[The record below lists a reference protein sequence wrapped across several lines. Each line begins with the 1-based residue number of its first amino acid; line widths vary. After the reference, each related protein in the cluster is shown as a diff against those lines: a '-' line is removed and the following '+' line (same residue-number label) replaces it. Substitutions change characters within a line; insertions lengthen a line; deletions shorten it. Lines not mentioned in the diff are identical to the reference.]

1 MDYAKKLKDLVE
13 KKYLE
18 LQEYSSI
25 YSKKSTAQR
34 EKLMTEHKE
43 AFMKNPD
50 EIDIKAITRDMFYL
64 NGFYQTDIRKMQAQ
78 LLELYTAVKDIDPT
92 ITFSKEVENTVVIL
106 KGSLPKQLFIVKDG
120 EFHEIEKGK
129 VESLKKDFEERNYHQ
144 FFEKQ
149 VMTILNA

>member
-25 YSKKSTAQR
+25 YSKQSTAQR

-43 AFMKNPD
+43 EFMKNP
-50 EIDIKAITRDMFYL
+50 ENVDIKVIARDMFYL
-64 NGFYQTDIRKMQAQ
+64 NGFYQTDIRKMQVQ
-78 LLELYTAVKDIDPT
+78 LLDLYSTVKEIDPS
-92 ITFSKEVENTVVIL
+92 IEFSKEILNTIGVL
-106 KGSLPKQLFIVKDG
+106 KGSLPNQLFIIKDG
-120 EFHEIEKGK
+120 EFYEIEKGK
-129 VESLKKDFEERNYHQ
+129 VDTLKKDFEERNYHQ

-149 VMTILNA
+149 VTTILNA

>member
-1 MDYAKKLKDLVE
+1 MDYAKKLKELVE

-18 LQEYSSI
+18 LQEYSSL
-25 YSKKSTAQR
+25 YSKKSTLQR

-43 AFMKNPD
+43 AFIKNPGEVD
-50 EIDIKAITRDMFYL
+50 VKAIGRDMFYL
-64 NGFYQTDIRKMQAQ
+64 NGFYQTDIRRMQVQ
-78 LLELYTAVKDIDPT
+78 LLDLYILVKDVDPN
-92 ITFSKEVENTVVIL
+92 IEFSKEIIDTVNIL
-106 KGSLPKQLFIVKDG
+106 KNSLPNQLFVVKEG

-129 VESLKKDFEERNYHQ
+129 IESLKKDFEEKNYHQ